1 MMSACHA
8 HVAPPK
14 SAVRR
19 CGPSLMLFRLGFA
32 AWLPRSK
39 IFGRDDERLHPL
51 QPPLTAQV
59 NLNCWRRDM
68 GVIRWAECANFLV
81 AAIQLCRR
89 LRRRRGESRSTYALG
104 ADAPRC
110 TDGRLDVPC
119 PGKRSQG
126 LWGIYIRNTRQ
137 SGYNHGASH
146 CAKQQRP
153 EAGQVPKNDA
163 RPGLTAQTLS
173 NSPLG
178 NPIYHVGTQP
188 WKLPQTVVILKLR
201 ASVPQAIPAPCFVAG
216 DATPPRPL
224 ATRQLRPRMLGGRD
238 GGIALPL
245 IGG

>member
-68 GVIRWAECANFLV
+68 GVLRWAECANFLV

-104 ADAPRC
+104 ADAPR
-110 TDGRLDVPC
+110 VPTADSTC
-119 PGKRSQG
+119 PVPGKEARGS
-126 LWGIYIRNTRQ
+126 
-137 SGYNHGASH
+137 GASISGTLVSRDTTMARRTAPSSRGQKQ
-146 CAKQQRP
+146 AK
-153 EAGQVPKNDA
+153 
-163 RPGLTAQTLS
+163 S
-173 NSPLG
+173 
-178 NPIYHVGTQP
+178 
-188 WKLPQTVVILKLR
+188 
-201 ASVPQAIPAPCFVAG
+201 
-216 DATPPRPL
+216 
-224 ATRQLRPRMLGGRD
+224 PRMMLVRV
-238 GGIALPL
+238 
-245 IGG
+245 